1 MSDVVDQDR
10 LDAMK
15 ADALRS
21 REVISLIQS
30 EYDDPDEA
38 VPMLLALWITLTR
51 DFAKAVACPRTTH
64 CFTRRMRMRPK
75 MDA

>member
-30 EYDDPDEA
+30 EQ
-38 VPMLLALWITLTR
+38 R
-51 DFAKAVACPRTTH
+51 
-64 CFTRRMRMRPK
+64 
-75 MDA
+75 